1 LLDTLVWGGVQEDI
15 STGWAALWQEAVFAG
30 EALANAKPAHVRPDA
45 ADVDLR
51 NFPFNGPSVWL
62 LRQLHVPPG
71 RRAIITLTGD
81 LGSGKT
87 CFVQGLAR
95 GLQVPQ
101 NAYVTSP
108 SYTLIHT
115 YRGRSLLHHVDLY
128 RLSGGDIE
136 GIGLLD
142 LLEDSAVIA
151 IEWPERLG
159 EDLPEDHLAV
169 DIHLIGETSRRIQIT
184 AYGLGPAILL
194 KELQN
199 II

>member
-1 LLDTLVWGGVQEDI
+1 MKKSDMAPTPMCRIMSSSPDHTREIAAHIGRLARPPLVI
-15 STGWAALWQEAVFAG
+15 AL
-30 EALANAKPAHVRPDA
+30 
-45 ADVDLR
+45 
-51 NFPFNGPSVWL
+51 S
-62 LRQLHVPPG
+62 
-71 RRAIITLTGD
+71 GD

-101 NAYVTSP
+101 DDYVTSP
-108 SYTLIHT
+108 SYTLIHS

-128 RLSGGDIE
+128 RLSGADIE

-142 LLEDSAVIA
+142 LLEDIAVIA

-159 EDLPEDHLAV
+159 EDLPSDHLAV
-169 DIHLIGETSRRIQIT
+169 DLRLTGETSRRIQVT
-184 AYGLGPAILL
+184 AYGLAPTILL

>member
-1 LLDTLVWGGVQEDI
+1 MTHSMKTSNMTATPTCHIQSSSPDRTREIAAHIGRLARPPLV
-15 STGWAALWQEAVFAG
+15 
-30 EALANAKPAHVRPDA
+30 
-45 ADVDLR
+45 
-51 NFPFNGPSVWL
+51 
-62 LRQLHVPPG
+62 
-71 RRAIITLTGD
+71 ITLTGD

-108 SYTLIHT
+108 SYTLIHS

-199 II
+199 VI